1 METLIASRRLYEG
14 RVLNL
19 RVDDVRLPDG
29 RPTVREIVEHGG
41 AVAVVALDDDDY
53 VLLIKQYRYAV
64 GQVLIELPAGVLE
77 PGEDPQ
83 ACAARELEEET
94 GCRAAVFE
102 PLVTIYPSPG
112 YTTEIIHLFIARHLE
127 MGTPHP
133 EADEYIELMRVPFT
147 EALAMVER
155 GEMRICNS
163 IAIIGLLTAA
173 RKLGVISTV

>member
-1 METLIASRRLYEG
+1 MNHETWIASRRLYEG

-29 RPTVREIVEHGG
+29 QPAVREIVEHSG
-41 AVAVVALDDDDY
+41 AVAVIALDDDDC

-64 GQVLIELPAGVLE
+64 GQMLIELPAGVLE

-102 PLVTIYPSPG
+102 PLITIFPSPG
-112 YTTEIIHLFIARHLE
+112 YTTEIIDLFIARHLE
-127 MGTPHP
+127 MGTPRP
-133 EADEYIELMRVPFT
+133 EADEYIELMRVPLA
-147 EALAMVER
+147 EALDMVDR
-155 GEMRICNS
+155 GEIGIHNS
-163 IAIIGLLTAA
+163 ITLVGLLTTA
-173 RKLGVISTV
+173 RKLGMQ